1 MKLPNGDKAIVP
13 MEKLTRYCLDFESVD
28 GKHKARMFRNKLGL
42 IKTDA
47 LILRDTLLKVAREND
62 ALHIKTNKF
71 GEYYTI
77 AFKLSFNNKTATV
90 LSAWFINN
98 DTIIPRLITCYIK
111 EL

>member
-1 MKLPNGDKAIVP
+1 
-13 MEKLTRYCLDFESVD
+13 MEKLINYCLDFENVD
-28 GKHKARMFRNKLGL
+28 GKHKARVFRNRLGL
-42 IKTDA
+42 VKTDA
-47 LILRDTLLKVAREND
+47 AVLRNALLKVAKEND
-62 ALHIKTNKF
+62 ASHTKTNKF

-77 AFKLSFNNKTATV
+77 IFDFSFNNKTATV